1 MSICVKIV
9 LNAANQRYTLV
20 GVGPSNVNAGK
31 EVAMETA
38 VPRGLIGEPG
48 TPSDSTGTI
57 DAVIP
62 SSRTNFISAMRI
74 LMAISAITTIVFA
87 ILFWPLAFLPA
98 ITTGILFSIMV
109 GVDMLVWRRLPES
122 DLEQEGGAA
131 MSDDELAAQ
140 VEAEKQHWMEEER
153 QREKDEAVCTAED
166 KGLLLYIVPAAIVF
180 GVIAF
185 VLAGIFLGWGSAAL
199 GGLFLFC
206 YMLLIGA
213 PIWLASIE
221 ENEEVVH
228 ERQTGEKARS
238 IH

>member
-1 MSICVKIV
+1 MGLSIPRKIV

-87 ILFWPLAFLPA
+87 ILF
-98 ITTGILFSIMV
+98 
-109 GVDMLVWRRLPES
+109 
-122 DLEQEGGAA
+122 
-131 MSDDELAAQ
+131 
-140 VEAEKQHWMEEER
+140 
-153 QREKDEAVCTAED
+153 
-166 KGLLLYIVPAAIVF
+166 
-180 GVIAF
+180 
-185 VLAGIFLGWGSAAL
+185 
-199 GGLFLFC
+199 
-206 YMLLIGA
+206 
-213 PIWLASIE
+213 
-221 ENEEVVH
+221 
-228 ERQTGEKARS
+228 
-238 IH
+238 